1 MSWPQ
6 NIYLQPH
13 YMGLKLQR
21 PSVVSLLPCLETF
34 VFGIQWTPPIYGP
47 RQEALNYIFYKTV
60 FLLNIALTL
69 HPAAGL
75 VALVSANLSSYWIG
89 LVVPHDILQN
99 GADTKI
105 LLIRVILKYQCWV
118 FVSTQNG
125 IYLSLYW
132 NPNSL
137 FSVKLDYILEA
148 FYLYGRVF
156 VRSNT
161 PKSTN
166 T

>member
-1 MSWPQ
+1 MKW
-6 NIYLQPH
+6 NT
-13 YMGLKLQR
+13 GLSMIRDFFSKFFQLFSLMQISKLLIFFNNVTIGDVLTSKYILQR

-34 VFGIQWTPPIYGP
+34 VFGIQWTPPIYAP

-125 IYLSLYW
+125 IYLSLY
-132 NPNSL
+132 
-137 FSVKLDYILEA
+137 
-148 FYLYGRVF
+148 
-156 VRSNT
+156 
-161 PKSTN
+161 
-166 T
+166 